1 MSTNAVVRARIGA
14 RTKQE
19 PKSFLEAIG
28 LTVSDAFRLM
38 MMRVV
43 VERRLPFERLIPNET
58 TIQAMPEARHG
69 EGAGFNSVEELMAD
83 LNAGDLSPG

>member
-1 MSTNAVVRARIGA
+1 MSTNEVVRARIDA

-19 PKSFLEAIG
+19 AEVILEAIG

-43 VERRLPFERLIPNET
+43 VERRLPFEPLIPKET
-58 TIQAMPEARHG
+58 TIQAMLEARRG
-69 EGAGFNSVEELMAD
+69 EGARFNSVEELMAD
-83 LNAGDLSPG
+83 LNAGD